1 MLFGHSASIARGQL
15 YMAHNTGFTSASLG
29 RYFIEAGF
37 PIVLVKRQQLDL
49 WALGLMQEADQLG
62 IQDKL
67 LAAGLDLS
75 KEAD

>member
-1 MLFGHSASIARGQL
+1 
-15 YMAHNTGFTSASLG
+15 MAHKTGFTSASLG